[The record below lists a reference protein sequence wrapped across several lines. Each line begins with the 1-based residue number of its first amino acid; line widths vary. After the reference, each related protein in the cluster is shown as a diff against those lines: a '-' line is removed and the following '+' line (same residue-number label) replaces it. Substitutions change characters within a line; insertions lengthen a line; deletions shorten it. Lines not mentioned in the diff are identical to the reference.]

1 MGKELERAGIPT
13 VTVTSLPS
21 VALKVGAN
29 RVLRGT
35 RFSYPCGNPA
45 LTAENERIW
54 RINFVRAALRVL
66 QTKVEGPTLF
76 EPDAMVK

>member
-1 MGKELERAGIPT
+1 LERAGIPT

-29 RVLRGT
+29 RVLRGS

-45 LTAENERIW
+45 LTAENERVW
-54 RINFVRAALRVL
+54 RIHFVRAALRVL
-66 QTKVEGPTLF
+66 QTQVEGPTLF
-76 EPDAMVK
+76 EPDAMGK